1 MLLALFVLLYVAN
14 GKVIGWRMAYDVMI
28 GITSP
33 GDERVSS
40 PALAWLMSI
49 AGWLA
54 APAVFGA
61 VAGVVISVAIDSRRH
76 RPISEVLTKHGE
88 PMR

>member
-1 MLLALFVLLYVAN
+1 MFAALYGAN
-14 GKVIGWRMAYDVMI
+14 GFFNGWKTAYDVAV

-33 GDERVSS
+33 GDRSVLLPS
-40 PALAWLMSI
+40 LAWILSI

-61 VAGVVISVAIDSRRH
+61 VAGVVVSVAIADRRR
-76 RPISEVLTKHGE
+76 RPLSEVLTKDGE
-88 PMR
+88 PDE